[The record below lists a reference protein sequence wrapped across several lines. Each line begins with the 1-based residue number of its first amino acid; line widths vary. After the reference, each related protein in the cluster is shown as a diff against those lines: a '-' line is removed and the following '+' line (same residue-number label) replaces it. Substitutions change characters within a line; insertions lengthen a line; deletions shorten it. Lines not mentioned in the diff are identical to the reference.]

1 MYSLSTN
8 TVEGEFKDTPVR
20 LEFTNNGKI
29 VTDDII
35 EMDENTASA
44 TYQMTIYDGGLDQ
57 SQIKAVFTVQKNGGT
72 EKSIT
77 CNVNIGT
84 GELTVKSVAD
94 EEPDTNAIVDSG
106 DEVTAS
112 TPTAV
117 AGEGVEFYVNE
128 TKVEI
133 EDTDRV
139 QLLVDSVSN
148 NDTFNQNM
156 ETDAIDEARKENTS
170 LASDAQA
177 QSYYLDLVAV

>member
-20 LEFTNNGKI
+20 LEFTNNGEI

-57 SQIKAVFTVQKNGGT
+57 SQIKAVFNVGDKT
-72 EKSIT
+72 IT

-84 GELTVKSVAD
+84 GDLIVKSVAD

-128 TKVEI
+128 TQVEI
-133 EDTDRV
+133 DLTDSENADRV